1 MNDLEMLNH
10 VLENG
15 TLSAKELE
23 AFTDMAAHLSASGK
37 FTLKPKQKA
46 WVERAKERIG
56 KESLPLAV
64 GRVLVGA
71 EKKITR
77 DKEFG
82 RAEKPVEKIN
92 CGQLPL
98 FPPGGS
104 ANSPRHNAR

>member
-15 TLSAKELE
+15 SLDARTLD
-23 AFTDMAAHLSASGK
+23 AFTDMASKLAASGN
-37 FTLKPKQKA
+37 FSLKPKQKA

-56 KESLPLAV
+56 KELWPLAV
-64 GRVLVGA
+64 GHEHTGRKSA
-71 EKKITR
+71 SK
-77 DKEFG
+77 DKEFSK
-82 RAEKPVEKIN
+82 EKPCNTVN

-104 ANSPRHNAR
+104 SNSPRHNAR

>member
-23 AFTDMAAHLSASGK
+23 AFTDMASHLAASGK

-56 KESLPLAV
+56 KELLPMVV
-64 GRVLVGA
+64 GQECTGRKPA
-71 EKKITR
+71 SKDR
-77 DKEFG
+77 EF
-82 RAEKPVEKIN
+82 ALKEKPCLTVN

-104 ANSPRHNAR
+104 SNSPRHNAR

>member
-15 TLSAKELE
+15 SLDARTLD
-23 AFTDMAAHLSASGK
+23 AFTDMASKLAASGS
-37 FTLKPKQKA
+37 FSLKPKQKA
-46 WVERAKERIG
+46 WVEKEHAKLSA
-56 KESLPLAV
+56 KP
-64 GRVLVGA
+64 
-71 EKKITR
+71 EKKSAPGTR

-104 ANSPRHNAR
+104 SNSPRHNAR